1 MKYLAKFEIA
11 APSYKAVETLRAR
24 NLKLLCGFVLFL
36 KFRVFQ
42 AIDSN

>member
-11 APSYKAVETLRAR
+11 AASYNAFETLRAR
-24 NLKLLCGFVLFL
+24 SLRLLCGFVLFL